1 MPIAQPPVHSITIR
15 RNFFQAPPA
24 EARVTE
30 PPDDGARSWPPSR
43 QDAIDTYHQGI
54 DTLNQ
59 VLDMDDQAH
68 AAVRW
73 KLRQFLNF
81 VTDGIR
87 DGFMADVRDHFMT
100 QTQLDFG
107 RFCGLAQ
114 QPDIPLDARRQ
125 AILNLAEGM
134 AVCAPGVAQH
144 IETAARELQALT
156 SVAQNFGH
164 RLTSAI
170 EHHIQDFMRQ
180 QGVCKHAG
188 NEIHYVAAFF
198 NRVAHQFGLPKRTDA
213 LMPKDLAQALLDA
226 GAGHVLDANPV
237 ERVITQMADDYL
249 ARIAAFH
256 ASHQQNARADSID
269 LQILGTLHQKFQAD
283 LKPQLDSLFGPVDD
297 GLIFHTSAHSE
308 DERYWLT
315 SDTTLIAR
323 AIARNLRAADVVAFK
338 SSYVIGVPGEGIKLK
353 QLGEGLFYVSET
365 HKSAGD
371 DPKEANVHQHQA
383 LDRFVLEDLHRGR
396 KLLDQLDQMALAAP
410 SMSTA
415 KAAQEDF
422 WKKMPLALY
431 REMKDAPGAPESVWI
446 FRQTMALLDSDGARN
461 RFALA
466 LLEQA
471 ALGNQPQIGKLI
483 FDQLNPKQFVAD
495 DKQCCA
501 AMIVALQHGNERFA
515 VALANEMDSALY
527 SVQDKEGYTLL
538 MYALEC
544 DQPEAASLFVQRMS
558 PQQLSL
564 QEIDGH
570 TALMG
575 ALIKAQ
581 TGLAAKIID
590 QLDARQL
597 HLQNADGHNALMLAL
612 MSGQTEGAK
621 DIIDKSQRKQLLL
634 RNQDGQTARDIALRC
649 GEKEIAQ
656 FLKEKSS
663 RWLSWLYRS

>member
-1 MPIAQPPVHSITIR
+1 MPIAQPPAHSITIR
-15 RNFFQAPPA
+15 RSFLHAAPPQAVVA
-24 EARVTE
+24 EPST
-30 PPDDGARSWPPSR
+30 DGARNGPPSR
-43 QDAIDTYHQGI
+43 QEAIDAYHQGI

-68 AAVRW
+68 AALRW

-87 DGFMADVRDHFMT
+87 DSFMTDVRDHFMT
-100 QTQLDFG
+100 QTQLDFN

-134 AVCAPGVAQH
+134 AVCAPGMAQH
-144 IETAARELQALT
+144 IETATRELQALT

-164 RLTSAI
+164 RMTSAI
-170 EHHIQDFMRQ
+170 EHHILDFMRQ
-180 QGVCKHAG
+180 QAVCKHAG

-198 NRVAHQFGLPKRTDA
+198 NQVAHKFGLPPRTDA
-213 LMPKDLAQALLDA
+213 LIPKDLAQALLDA
-226 GAGHVLDANPV
+226 GARHVLDANPV
-237 ERVITQMADDYL
+237 EHVITQMADDYL

-256 ASHQQNARADSID
+256 ASQQQKAHADSID
-269 LQILGTLHQKFQAD
+269 LHTLGMLQQKFQSD

-297 GLIFHTSAHSE
+297 GLVFHASAHSE

-323 AIARNLRAADVVAFK
+323 AIARNLRAADVVAFR
-338 SSYVIGVPGEGIKLK
+338 SSYVIGVPGEGLKLK

-365 HKSAGD
+365 HISAGED
-371 DPKEANVHQHQA
+371 AKERNVHQHQT

-410 SMSTA
+410 SMATA
-415 KAAQEDF
+415 KAAQQDF
-422 WKKMPLALY
+422 WNKMPRSLY
-431 REMKDAPGAPESVWI
+431 REMKDAPGPPESVWI

-471 ALGNQPQIGKLI
+471 AVGDQPQIGKVI
-483 FDQLNPKQFVAD
+483 FDQLNPKQFAAD

-501 AMIVALQHGNERFA
+501 AMILALQQGNEKF
-515 VALANEMDSALY
+515 ALALSNEMDCALY

-538 MYALEC
+538 MHALEC
-544 DQPEAASLFVQRMS
+544 DQSEAASLFVQKMS
-558 PQQLSL
+558 QEQLSL

-590 QLDARQL
+590 QLDAHQL
-597 HLQNADGHNALMLAL
+597 HLQNADGNNALMLAL
-612 MSGQTEGAK
+612 LNGQTEGAK
-621 DIIDKSQRKQLLL
+621 NIIDKSQRKQLLL
-634 RNQDGQTARDIALRC
+634 RNQDGQTARDIAVRC
-649 GEKEIAQ
+649 GEEQIAQ